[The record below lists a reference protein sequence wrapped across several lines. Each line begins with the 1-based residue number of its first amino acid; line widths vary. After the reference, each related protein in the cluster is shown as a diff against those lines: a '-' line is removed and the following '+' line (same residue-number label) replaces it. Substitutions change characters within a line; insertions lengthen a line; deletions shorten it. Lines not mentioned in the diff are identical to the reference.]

1 MNNMFDT
8 TEVREVLEYLGD
20 LKHYYKVS
28 FLYSSIHRG
37 WKMGQIIF
45 SSVFVNLLVSSQKPK
60 ADIML

>member
-28 FLYSSIHRG
+28 FMGFLNDHRLS
-37 WKMGQIIF
+37 K
-45 SSVFVNLLVSSQKPK
+45 SSVHFLELLSAKINLR
-60 ADIML
+60 MF